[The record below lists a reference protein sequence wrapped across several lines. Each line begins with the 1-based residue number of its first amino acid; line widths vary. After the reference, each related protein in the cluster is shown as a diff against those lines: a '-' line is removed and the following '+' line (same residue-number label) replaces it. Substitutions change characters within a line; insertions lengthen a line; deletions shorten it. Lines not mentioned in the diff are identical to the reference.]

1 VEGASILD
9 KMWWFCENAISR
21 EDGNAMKE
29 FIAKHQEEIAGV
41 LCGFDRLVFRG
52 TLRSIS
58 YVQGM
63 MNYLWAKQVRLTEF
77 GRHVQRV
84 SERVRQA
91 CKAKAEALGRPVKYL
106 ASAGESKEEVARGIA
121 AREKIQEGLVC
132 VLSCVEPCRTFEV
145 YRNREAR
152 KLELVARTRKCL
164 FLYHYWMHRE
174 FGFLHVRLQTWFP
187 FSMQVCLNG
196 REWLARQ
203 MDQAG
208 MKYVRQDNCFP
219 WVQDWEGAQELLRR
233 QVRRNWPQALGRL
246 ARELNPLHARMFR
259 NFPVSYYWT
268 TYQSEWAI
276 DVVFR
281 QASVL
286 RRLYPRLV
294 HYAMTTLGSS
304 DVLRYLGRPVTLQGQ
319 IPKTFRGEVTSDLQW
334 REEGVRIKHRVNG
347 NSVKLYDKAFTAVG
361 SVLRAET
368 TIQQA
373 GEFRVFRRKEGD
385 ARGKK
390 SWRVLRGGVADLYRR
405 AEISERAAE
414 RYLDALAGVDEQ
426 TTLEELI
433 QRLGQPRQWKGRRVR
448 ALRPLGDDRAL
459 LETIRRGEFTLNG
472 FRNRDL
478 QKFFFVA
485 AAGDLREARRRS
497 ARVSRQLRLLR
508 AHGLIRKVP
517 GTYRYQLTETGQ
529 KAIAA
534 ILKALRS
541 TIRELIPEAA

>member
-1 VEGASILD
+1 
-9 KMWWFCENAISR
+9 
-21 EDGNAMKE
+21 MKE
-29 FIAKHQEEIAGV
+29 FIAKHQDEIAGV
-41 LCGFDRLVFRG
+41 LSGFDRLVFRG

-58 YVQGM
+58 YVKGM
-63 MNYLWAKQVRLTEF
+63 MNYLWANQVRLTEF

-84 SERVRQA
+84 SDRVRQA
-91 CKAKAEALGRPVKYL
+91 CKAKAETLGRPVKYL
-106 ASAGESKEEVARGIA
+106 ASAAESKEEIARGIA
-121 AREKIQEGLVC
+121 ARDRIQQGLVC

-145 YRNREAR
+145 YRNRETR
-152 KLELVARTRKCL
+152 KLELVSRTRKCL
-164 FLYHYWMHRE
+164 FLYHYWVHPE
-174 FGFLHVRLQTWFP
+174 FGWMNVRMQTWFP
-187 FSMQVCLNG
+187 FSMQVCMNG

-203 MDQAG
+203 MDDAG
-208 MKYVRQDNCFP
+208 MNYVRQDNCFP
-219 WVQDWEGAQELLRR
+219 WVADWGQAQRLLDR
-233 QVRRNWPQALGRL
+233 QVRTNWPKWLGRL
-246 ARELNPLHARMFR
+246 ARELNPVHRQMFQ

-281 QASVL
+281 QAGVL

-294 HYAMTTLGSS
+294 HYGMTALGST

-319 IPKTFRGEVTSDLQW
+319 IPKTFQGEVVSDLKW
-334 REEGVRIKHRVNG
+334 REEGVRIKHSVNG
-347 NSVKLYDKAFTAVG
+347 NSVKLYDKAFTGVG

-373 GEFRVFRRKEGD
+373 GEFRVFRRKQGD

-405 AEISERAAE
+405 AEISQRAAE

-426 TTLEELI
+426 TTLQELI
-433 QRLGQPRQWKGRRVR
+433 ERLGQPRQWKGRRVR
-448 ALRPLGDDRAL
+448 ALRPLGEDRAL

-478 QKFFFVA
+478 QKFFFA
-485 AAGDLREARRRS
+485 AATQDLREARRRS
-497 ARVSRQLRLLR
+497 AWVSRQLRLLR
-508 AHGLIRKVP
+508 AHGLIRKVS

-534 ILKALRS
+534 LLTALRS
-541 TIRELIPEAA
+541 TIRDFIPEAA